1 MSFLQS
7 ILTEKQ
13 LATALFAFPFL
24 ALAIGG
30 AIAQIAIYRAD
41 HVAELARLR
50 SVRVVA
56 RREGVR

>member
-1 MSFLQS
+1 MQFLQS

-13 LATALFAFPFL
+13 LATFLFSVPFL

-41 HVAELARLR
+41 HLDELARLR
-50 SVRVVA
+50 RVRVVA
-56 RREGVR
+56 KRERA

>member
-1 MSFLQS
+1 MFTDNH
-7 ILTEKQ
+7 I
-13 LATALFAFPFL
+13 ATALFAFPFL

-41 HVAELARLR
+41 HLEEIARL

-56 RREGVR
+56 KRERA